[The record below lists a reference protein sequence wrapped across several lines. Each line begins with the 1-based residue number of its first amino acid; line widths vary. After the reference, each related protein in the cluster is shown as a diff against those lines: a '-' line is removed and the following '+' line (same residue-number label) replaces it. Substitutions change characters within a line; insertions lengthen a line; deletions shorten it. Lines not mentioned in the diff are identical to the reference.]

1 MIMHEVDLSKYK
13 LRTDLIVEHLNSFK
27 EYEKSE
33 ELYNDIKIETVTLD
47 KEAAKTISKKE
58 GIYKTIYFEDVTDET
73 NFNNTLHATTIALKD
88 LLENMN
94 IKKSDSVLIVGL
106 GNRKAT
112 PDALGPLTI
121 DEIKITRQIVELG
134 LPLDNKYRIISSLV
148 PGVMGTTGIETKEII
163 EGVIEKTKPDFLIVI
178 DALAASSIERI
189 NKTIQLTDTGIHPGS
204 GLLNNRFE
212 ISKETLGIPVIAI
225 GIPTVVDATTIV
237 SNTINYIFRHFSYEK
252 ENIDNKKLKLVPPS
266 SRDYKNH
273 DKTLNKEEREEVMG
287 LIGNLNEEEVKSL
300 ITEVLTPLGYNLLV
314 TPKEI
319 DFVVSKLS
327 SLLGKALNK
336 SLELN

>member
-1 MIMHEVDLSKYK
+1 MSSIDLSKYRI
-13 LRTDLIVEHLNSFK
+13 RTDLIVEHLNNFG
-27 EYEKSE
+27 EYKKTE
-33 ELYNDIKIETVTLD
+33 ELYKDIRIETINVD
-47 KEAAKTISKKE
+47 SDMSNTISKKE
-58 GIYKTIYFEDVTDET
+58 GIYKTIYFEDVTDEV
-73 NFNNTLHATTIALKD
+73 NFNNLLNATIMALKD
-88 LLENMN
+88 LFNSIN
-94 IKKSDSVLIVGL
+94 IKDNASVLIVGL

-121 DEIKITRQIVELG
+121 DSIKITRQIVELG
-134 LPLDNKYRIISSLV
+134 LPLDSKYRVISSIV

-178 DALAASSIERI
+178 DALAASSLERI

-204 GLLNNRFE
+204 GLLNNRYE

-252 ENIDNKKLKLVPPS
+252 ENINNNKLKLVPPT
-266 SRDYKNH
+266 SRNYRDHKN
-273 DKTLNKEEREEVMG
+273 TLNEKEKEEVMG
-287 LIGNLNEEEVKSL
+287 LIGNLEEEEVKAL

-314 TPKEI
+314 TPKEV
-319 DFVVSKLS
+319 DFVIERLG
-327 SLLGKALNK
+327 SLLSKALNK
-336 SLELN
+336 SLEIN

>member
-1 MIMHEVDLSKYK
+1 MHEVDLSKYR
-13 LRTDLIVEHLNSFK
+13 LRTDLIVEHLNNFK

-47 KEAAKTISKKE
+47 REAAKTISKKE

-73 NFNNTLHATTIALKD
+73 NFNNLLSTTTIALKD
-88 LLENMN
+88 LFESMN

-178 DALAASSIERI
+178 DALAASSLERI
-189 NKTIQLTDTGIHPGS
+189 NKTIQITDTGIHPGS

-252 ENIDNKKLKLVPPS
+252 ENINNSKLKLVPPS
-266 SRDYKNH
+266 SRDYKSH
-273 DKTLNKEEREEVMG
+273 DKTLNREEREEVMG
-287 LIGNLNEEEVKSL
+287 LIGNLSEEEIKTL

-319 DFVVSKLS
+319 DFVIEKLS
-327 SLLGKALNK
+327 LLLSKALNK

>member
-1 MIMHEVDLSKYK
+1 MHEIDLSKYR
-13 LRTDLIVEHLNSFK
+13 LRTDLIVEHLNNFK
-27 EYEKSE
+27 GYNKE
-33 ELYNDIKIETVTLD
+33 EEQYKDIKIETINLD
-47 KEAAKTISKKE
+47 KNNAKFISKKE
-58 GIYKTIYFEDVTDET
+58 GIYKTIYFEDVTDED
-73 NFNNTLHATTIALKD
+73 NFNNLLYSTIMALKD
-88 LLENMN
+88 LFKKIN
-94 IKKSDSVLIVGL
+94 IKDNNSCLIVGL

-112 PDALGPLTI
+112 PDALGPLTV
-121 DEIKITRQIVELG
+121 DSIKITRQIVELG
-134 LPLDNKYRIISSLV
+134 LPLDNKYRVISSIV

-178 DALAASSIERI
+178 DALAASSLERI
-189 NKTIQLTDTGIHPGS
+189 NKTIQITDTGIHPGS

-252 ENIDNKKLKLVPPS
+252 ENINNNKLKLVPS
-266 SRDYKNH
+266 NSRDYKNH

-287 LIGNLNEEEVKSL
+287 LIGNLTEDEIKTL

-319 DFVVSKLS
+319 DFVIEKLS
-327 SLLGKALNK
+327 LLLSKALNK

>member
-1 MIMHEVDLSKYK
+1 MSSIDLSKYRI
-13 LRTDLIVEHLNSFK
+13 RTDLIVEHLNNFG
-27 EYEKSE
+27 EYKKTE
-33 ELYNDIKIETVTLD
+33 ELYKDIRIETINVD
-47 KEAAKTISKKE
+47 SDMSNTISKKE
-58 GIYKTIYFEDVTDET
+58 GIYKTIYFEDVTDEV
-73 NFNNTLHATTIALKD
+73 NFNNLLNATIKALKD
-88 LLENMN
+88 LFNSIN
-94 IKKSDSVLIVGL
+94 IKDNASVLIVGL

-121 DEIKITRQIVELG
+121 DSIKITRQIVELG
-134 LPLDNKYRIISSLV
+134 LPLDSKYRVISSIV

-178 DALAASSIERI
+178 DALAASSLERI

-204 GLLNNRFE
+204 GLLNNRYE

-252 ENIDNKKLKLVPPS
+252 ENINNNKLKLVPPT
-266 SRDYKNH
+266 SRNYKDHKN
-273 DKTLNKEEREEVMG
+273 TLNEEEKEEVMG
-287 LIGNLNEEEVKSL
+287 LIGNLEEDEVKAF

-314 TPKEI
+314 TPKEV
-319 DFVVSKLS
+319 DFVIERLS
-327 SLLGKALNK
+327 SLLSKALNK
-336 SLELN
+336 SLEIN